1 MAHAVDSS
9 DSYSFT
15 NIKGYQLVAPDMEP
29 KSLLLVAMGGA
40 FGAVARYAISE
51 WIPSE
56 FPWSTLGVNVVGSFL
71 LGVLIAM
78 SIINE
83 QVSPEILLLVGTG
96 ALGAFTTMSTF
107 SIDVIHLIDSGEH
120 MPAFS
125 YMMANFTLCPLSAFI
140 GWRYI
145 PMLFS

>member
-1 MAHAVDSS
+1 MAP
-9 DSYSFT
+9 T
-15 NIKGYQLVAPDMEP
+15 MEP
-29 KSLLLVAMGGA
+29 KSLFLVAIGGA

-51 WIPSE
+51 WVPSE
-56 FPWSTLGVNVVGSFL
+56 FPWGTLGVNVVGSFL

-83 QVSPEILLLVGTG
+83 QISPEILLLVGTG

-107 SIDVIHLIDSGEH
+107 SLDVIQLIDSGKH
-120 MPAFS
+120 MPAAG
-125 YMMANFTLCPLSAFI
+125 YMMANFALCPLSAFI

>member
-1 MAHAVDSS
+1 MAP
-9 DSYSFT
+9 T
-15 NIKGYQLVAPDMEP
+15 MEP
-29 KSLLLVAMGGA
+29 KSLFLVAIGGA

-51 WIPSE
+51 WAPSE
-56 FPWSTLGVNVVGSFL
+56 FPWGTLGVNVIGSFL

-78 SIINE
+78 SIIHE
-83 QVSPEILLLVGTG
+83 QVSPEIILLVGTG

-107 SIDVIHLIDSGEH
+107 SLDVIQLIDSGKH
-120 MPAFS
+120 MPAAG
-125 YMMANFTLCPLSAFI
+125 YMMGNFTLCPLSAFI